1 MSQFSRF
8 ETWVDFQNVTEHILK
23 WWSFQDTVAV
33 LFLKPK
39 EYCDIRDLSR
49 VSPMAKMVNSLN
61 LFTRRSDPKVLLNR
75 EPEYFLQTCISAA
88 EKFSVKLWRNRNRV
102 LFTDEKQD
110 GLVDFPVR
118 RYRRL
123 PLVIFFNL
131 FDFLL
136 WRIPFDGLHPRR
148 DPIQLDVTIANNKR
162 ERNEKKFKEKL
173 SSWLPVHIAWCT
185 GATLPQSI
193 RKKQTQSL
201 STYQHNSTQ
210 CILLVW

>member
-23 WWSFQDTVAV
+23 WGSFQDTVAV
-33 LFLKPK
+33 LFLNPK

-49 VSPMAKMVNSLN
+49 VSPMAKMVNSLLN
-61 LFTRRSDPKVLLNR
+61 LFTRRPDPKVLNR
-75 EPEYFLQTCISAA
+75 EPKILLANLHFGCREIFRETLTEPESSTFHRR
-88 EKFSVKLWRNRNRV
+88 KTRWTSW
-102 LFTDEKQD
+102 
-110 GLVDFPVR
+110 FPGPP
-118 RYRRL
+118 L